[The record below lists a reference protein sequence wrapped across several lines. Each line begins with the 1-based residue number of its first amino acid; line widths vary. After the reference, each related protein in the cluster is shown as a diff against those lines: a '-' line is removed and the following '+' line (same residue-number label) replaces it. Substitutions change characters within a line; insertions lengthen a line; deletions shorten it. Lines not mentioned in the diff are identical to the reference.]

1 MRRWNWIRS
10 RAYSKRCERGDVE
23 YEAAIRAYESLSSDP
38 KTSLESLRRQAES
51 GSPIGM
57 HLLASAY
64 REGTG
69 VKTDLAEAEVWYK
82 KATDAG
88 LMHAWYAL
96 GRLLLDQKRYT
107 ESRTAFEQVAEQGFM
122 PAIHMLGRIYY
133 FGLGVAPDHDRAVI
147 LLRRAADGGCIFAK
161 ALIAYDLVRRAEG
174 ARTFLRGIVM
184 KLSCY
189 PQLLFILALE
199 GFRSDK
205 LR

>member
-1 MRRWNWIRS
+1 MRRWNGIRS
-10 RAYSKRCERGDVE
+10 RDDLKSRERGDAE
-23 YEAAIRAYESLSSDP
+23 YEAAVRAYESLSSDP
-38 KTSLESLRRQAES
+38 RNSFESLKIQAES

-57 HLLASAY
+57 HLLASAH
-64 REGTG
+64 REGTAG
-69 VKTDLAEAEVWYK
+69 KADLSEAEAWYK
-82 KATDAG
+82 KAADAG
-88 LMHAWYAL
+88 LMHAWYSL
-96 GRLLLDQKRYT
+96 GRLLLDQKRYA
-107 ESRTAFEQVAEQGFM
+107 ESRTAFDHVAKQGFM

-133 FGLGVAPDHDRAVI
+133 FGFGVAPDHDRAI
-147 LLRRAADGGCIFAK
+147 MLLRQAADGGCIFAK

-174 ARTFLRGIVM
+174 ARTFLRGLVM